1 MDTENLRNL
10 ENWSHGLQILLKAGR
25 CSHQEPVGLDDEAKE
40 EYMNK
45 LNEDDKVEER
55 FKIISE
61 DSPVPG

>member
-1 MDTENLRNL
+1 M
-10 ENWSHGLQILLKAGR
+10 KAGR
-25 CSHQEPVGLDDEAKE
+25 CSHLEPVGLDDEAKE

-45 LNEDDKVEER
+45 LNEEDKVEER